1 MSKYELLEKIGF
13 VDALL
18 VKLMNLRVGSFRLAS
33 SYVAGR
39 IRGRRFIYGNPRFS
53 CGSPLWSGKNGHLR
67 RRLLKRMLKEREK
80 LIQGLAILDTESR
93 MLDDFEQIC
102 VD

>member
-1 MSKYELLEKIGF
+1 
-13 VDALL
+13 
-18 VKLMNLRVGSFRLAS
+18 
-33 SYVAGR
+33 
-39 IRGRRFIYGNPRFS
+39 
-53 CGSPLWSGKNGHLR
+53 
-67 RRLLKRMLKEREK
+67 MLKEREK